1 MKQYTFHISG
11 THCPSCKILIEDT
24 LIEQNGIR
32 QASVNLKQKTVLIEC
47 ENDENS
53 EDLVCTLS
61 EKIESYG
68 YRLAQE
74 KFVEQPKQNGAIW
87 QAIPLGLILLVLF
100 FLLQKSGILNFGF

>member
-1 MKQYTFHISG
+1 MKQYTFHVSG
-11 THCPSCKILIEDT
+11 THCPSCKILIEET
-24 LIEQNGIR
+24 LIEQDGIK
-32 QASVNLKQKTVLIEC
+32 QAFVNLKQKTVVIEC
-47 ENDENS
+47 DNNKNS

-74 KFVEQPKQNGAIW
+74 KLEEKSKQDGTIW
-87 QAIPLGLILLVLF
+87 QAIPLGLIVLVLF

>member
-1 MKQYTFHISG
+1 MKQYTFHVSG

-24 LIEQNGIR
+24 LIEQDGIT

-47 ENDENS
+47 ENDGNT
-53 EDLVCTLS
+53 EDLVCILS

-74 KFVEQPKQNGAIW
+74 KFEEKPQQDGTIW
-87 QAIPLGLILLVLF
+87 RAIPLGLIILVLF